1 MRNKYIYQLLK
12 APIYVKFSKNYYK
25 KTNIL
30 IGINA
35 SIYILPHLPHG
46 FANAKTLARSDC
58 ASMIKNYAYRALSQ
72 LRSLKA
78 TEHIFNLF
86 EIVNNTRRE
95 AI

>member
-46 FANAKTLARSDC
+46 FANAKTLARSDF
-58 ASMIKNYAYRALSQ
+58 ASKIKSYVH
-72 LRSLKA
+72 RSLVSYVALKA
-78 TEHIFNLF
+78 PENILKHIYKYMNFK
-86 EIVNNTRRE
+86 IK
-95 AI
+95 